1 MVWETKEEMRRAW
14 EEEREGTLVGG
25 ILHEPEEDR
34 LTFVCFHCR
43 GEASGATED
52 DLHDAILHHV
62 RTHTPF
68 RDWGWCPLA
77 KAVSPSSW
85 IFPTRGN
92 TGATCWGQVCP

>member
-68 RDWGWCPLA
+68 RDWGWETVQYVSWPRGYDFYIVA
-77 KAVSPSSW
+77 PYEAVL
-85 IFPTRGN
+85 
-92 TGATCWGQVCP
+92 